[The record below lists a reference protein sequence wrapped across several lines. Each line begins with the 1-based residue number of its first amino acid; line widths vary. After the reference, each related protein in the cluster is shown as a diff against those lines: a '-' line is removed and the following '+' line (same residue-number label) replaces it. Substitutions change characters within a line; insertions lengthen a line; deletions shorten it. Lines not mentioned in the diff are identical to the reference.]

1 MWCVILM
8 RFCFEGMMGDLPA
21 CFESP
26 THAALQVFHKFYWQQ
41 RTKTSYPL
49 LSERGL
55 SLFNSL
61 CLSFSR
67 RSHFATAAVCRVC
80 NIHQSAVACLMS
92 TNTVLM
98 AMSYGILWPEQS
110 IHKMLSPQEFMGHN
124 EKVKY
129 KHINLS
135 SNTHFSAKWHL
146 QRKRWTDRLVEDKNT
161 CNKLIKL

>member
-26 THAALQVFHKFYWQQ
+26 THAALQVFHVFYWQQ

-49 LSERGL
+49 LRECGL

-67 RSHFATAAVCRVC
+67 RSHFATAAACRVF

-98 AMSYGILWPEQS
+98 AMSFGILWLEQS

-129 KHINLS
+129 KLINLS
-135 SNTHFSAKWHL
+135 SNTHFSAKWH
-146 QRKRWTDRLVEDKNT
+146 
-161 CNKLIKL
+161 